1 MQRPGQ
7 LAGEAPGFFRP
18 GMAAAVQRFARDETG
33 ATTVEYGMIVGM
45 ISVAIIATLTSI
57 GVTIRDDIFGVIS
70 TSMSGG
76 EAE

>member
-7 LAGEAPGFFRP
+7 LPGKASGFFRP
-18 GMAAAVQRFARDETG
+18 GLASAVQRFARDETG

-57 GVTIRDDIFGVIS
+57 GTTIRDDIFGVIA
-70 TSMSGG
+70 TTMNGG
-76 EAE
+76 SAE

>member
-1 MQRPGQ
+1 
-7 LAGEAPGFFRP
+7 
-18 GMAAAVQRFARDETG
+18 MAAAVQRFARDETG

>member
-7 LAGEAPGFFRP
+7 LPGMVSGFFRP
-18 GMAAAVQRFARDETG
+18 GLAAAVRRFSRDEAG

-45 ISVAIIATLTSI
+45 ISVAIIATLTAI
-57 GVTIRDDIFGVIS
+57 GTTIRDDIFGVIA
-70 TSMSGG
+70 TTMNGG

>member
-1 MQRPGQ
+1 MTHVGK
-7 LAGEAPGFFRP
+7 ATGFFET
-18 GMAAAVQRFARDETG
+18 GLAACAQRFSGDETG

-70 TSMSGG
+70 TAMNGG
-76 EAE
+76 EPE

>member
-1 MQRPGQ
+1 MTHVGK
-7 LAGEAPGFFRP
+7 ATGFFETEL
-18 GMAAAVQRFARDETG
+18 AASVQRFSRDETG
-33 ATTVEYGMIVGM
+33 AASVEYGMIVGM

-70 TSMSGG
+70 TAMSGG